1 MITETTPHTSTGTG
15 APLPASPISTPSP
28 PKSGNGKRNRA
39 LLILLA
45 IIVMAGIGW
54 LVYHFMVGRWH
65 EQTDDAYVQG
75 NVVTVT
81 PQTSGTVIAIHAEDG
96 IRVEA
101 GQTLV
106 SFDGSDADVAY
117 AQAVANLAG
126 AVRQVRGIYRAVDA
140 GQAEIAA
147 REVALR
153 QAHADVNRRAGLV
166 ASGAVSVEELAHAKS
181 QLAAAQAALSG
192 AREQTSRNRVL
203 VDNSELKDNPQI
215 MAAAAQLR
223 AALLGKQRN
232 TIIAPTSGYIAKRNV
247 QLGQRIAAGTPLMAI
262 IPLDEVW
269 VDANFKEDQL
279 RQLRLGQPVELH
291 SELYGNDVTYHGTL
305 ESLGMGT
312 GAAFSILPAQNASG
326 NWIKIVQRVPVRITL
341 DKKEL
346 HEHPLRLGLS
356 MRVDVDLHDAGHGL
370 LPTAT
375 VSTPT
380 LTTSAY
386 AKQMGDA
393 DAVIERII
401 TDNLG
406 TRRAATGGT

>member
-1 MITETTPHTSTGTG
+1 MTTEITPNTSTGTG
-15 APLPASPISTPSP
+15 APLPASQSSLKPA
-28 PKSGNGKRNRA
+28 NGKRKRA
-39 LLILLA
+39 LLIVL
-45 IIVMAGIGW
+45 IIVVLSAIGW
-54 LVYHFMVGRWH
+54 LAYHFLIGRWH
-65 EQTDDAYVQG
+65 EETDDAYVQG

-81 PQTSGTVIAIHAEDG
+81 PQTGGTVIDIHAEDG
-96 IRVEA
+96 MRVEA

-106 SFDGSDADVAY
+106 SFDGSDAEVAY

-147 REVALR
+147 RQVALS
-153 QAHADVNRRAGLV
+153 QAQADVNRRAGLV
-166 ASGAVSVEELAHAKS
+166 ASGAVSAEELAHAKA

-203 VDNSELKDNPQI
+203 VDNSELRSNPQV

-223 AALLGKQRN
+223 AALLNKLRT

-279 RQLRLGQPVELH
+279 RKLRLGQSVILH
-291 SELYGNDVTYHGTL
+291 SELYGNDVTYHGTVD
-305 ESLGMGT
+305 SLGMGT
-312 GAAFSILPAQNASG
+312 GSAFSILPAQNASG
-326 NWIKIVQRVPVRITL
+326 NWIKIVQRVPVRIVL
-341 DKKEL
+341 DQKEL
-346 HEHPLRLGLS
+346 QQHPLRLGLS
-356 MRVDVDLHDAGHGL
+356 MSVDVNLRDAGHGL
-370 LPTAT
+370 LPTVSASA
-375 VSTPT
+375 STPT
-380 LTTSAY
+380 LTTTAY
-386 AKQMGDA
+386 AKQLGNA

-401 TDNLG
+401 NENLG
-406 TRRAATGGT
+406 THRAVIIER

>member
-1 MITETTPHTSTGTG
+1 MTTETTPNTSTGTS
-15 APLPASPISTPSP
+15 APLPMSQSALKPA
-28 PKSGNGKRNRA
+28 NGKRKRA

-45 IIVMAGIGW
+45 IVVLVGLGW
-54 LVYHFMVGRWH
+54 LAYHFMIGRWH
-65 EQTDDAYVQG
+65 EETDDAYVQG

-81 PQTSGTVIAIHAEDG
+81 PQTGGTVIDIHAEDG
-96 IRVEA
+96 MRVEA

-106 SFDGSDADVAY
+106 TFDGSDAEVAY

-126 AVRQVRGIYRAVDA
+126 AVRQVRGIYRAVEA
-140 GQAEIAA
+140 GQADIAA
-147 REVALR
+147 REVTLS
-153 QAHADVNRRAGLV
+153 QAQADVSRRAGLV
-166 ASGAVSVEELAHAKS
+166 ASGAVSAEELAHAKS

-203 VDNSELKDNPQI
+203 VDNSELRSNPQV

-279 RQLRLGQPVELH
+279 RNLRLGQSVTLH
-291 SELYGNDVTYHGTL
+291 SELYGDDVAYTGTL

-326 NWIKIVQRVPVRITL
+326 NWIKIVQRIPVRITL

-356 MRVDVDLHDAGHGL
+356 MNVDVNLHDKGNGL
-370 LPTAT
+370 LPTAGAP
-375 VSTPT
+375 TPT
-380 LTTSAY
+380 LTTTAY
-386 AKQMGDA
+386 AKQLGNA
-393 DAVIERII
+393 DAMIDRII

-406 TRRAATGGT
+406 TRHAGTGEN

>member
-1 MITETTPHTSTGTG
+1 MTSETTPNTSTGPG
-15 APLPASPISTPSP
+15 APLPTAAQGLLKPS
-28 PKSGNGKRNRA
+28 NGKRKRA
-39 LLILLA
+39 LLIVLA
-45 IIVMAGIGW
+45 IVVLAGIGW
-54 LVYHFMVGRWH
+54 LAYHFLVGRWH
-65 EQTDDAYVQG
+65 EETDDAYVQG

-81 PQTSGTVIAIHAEDG
+81 PQTGGTVVDIHAEDG
-96 IRVEA
+96 MRVEA

-126 AVRQVRGIYRAVDA
+126 AVRQVRGIYRAVSA
-140 GQAEIAA
+140 GQADIDA
-147 REVALR
+147 RQVVLA
-153 QAHADVNRRAGLV
+153 QAQADVNRRAGLV
-166 ASGAVSVEELAHAKS
+166 ASGAVSAEELAHAKT

-192 AREQTSRNRVL
+192 AREQTSRSLVL
-203 VDNSELKDNPQI
+203 VDNSELRSNPQV

-279 RQLRLGQPVELH
+279 RQLRLGQSVKLH
-291 SELYGNDVTYHGTL
+291 SELYGKDVTYHGIL

-312 GAAFSILPAQNASG
+312 GSAFSILPAQNASG
-326 NWIKIVQRVPVRITL
+326 NWIKIVQRIPVRITL
-341 DKKEL
+341 DKEEL

-356 MRVDVDLHDAGHGL
+356 MSVDVNLRDAGHGL
-370 LPTAT
+370 LPTA
-375 VSTPT
+375 STSAPT
-380 LTTSAY
+380 LTTTAY
-386 AKQMGDA
+386 AKQLSDA
-393 DAVIERII
+393 DAVIDRII
-401 TDNLG
+401 TENLG
-406 TRRAATGGT
+406 TSGAGTGGN

>member
-1 MITETTPHTSTGTG
+1 MTTEITPNTSTGTG
-15 APLPASPISTPSP
+15 APLPVSHHSL
-28 PKSGNGKRNRA
+28 KSANDKRKRA

-45 IIVMAGIGW
+45 VVVLAGVGW
-54 LVYHFMVGRWH
+54 LAYHFMVGRWH

-81 PQTSGTVIAIHAEDG
+81 PQTSGTVIDIHAEDG
-96 IRVEA
+96 MRVEA

-106 SFDGSDADVAY
+106 SFDGSDAEVAY

-140 GQAEIAA
+140 GQADIAA
-147 REVALR
+147 REVALA
-153 QAHADVNRRAGLV
+153 QAQADVNRRAGLV
-166 ASGAVSVEELAHAKS
+166 ASGAVSAEELSHAKS

-203 VDNSELKDNPQI
+203 VDNSELQSNPQV

-232 TIIAPTSGYIAKRNV
+232 TIIAPTAGYIAKRNV

-279 RQLRLGQPVELH
+279 RKLRLGQSVTLH
-291 SELYGNDVTYHGTL
+291 SELYGKDVTYQGTL

-312 GAAFSILPAQNASG
+312 GSAFSILPAQNASG
-326 NWIKIVQRVPVRITL
+326 NWIKIVQRIPVRITL

-356 MRVDVDLHDAGHGL
+356 MSVDVNLRDAGHGL
-370 LPTAT
+370 LPTA
-375 VSTPT
+375 SASAPT
-380 LTTSAY
+380 LTTTAY
-386 AKQMGDA
+386 AKQLVDA

-401 TDNLG
+401 TENMG
-406 TRRAATGGT
+406 AHRAATGRN